1 MNKKELVINYLNS
14 HNGYITTS
22 ELVNLGISKSL
33 IPNYIKSKT
42 LKKVGYGLYMDYSKL
57 EDKYYIIQKRYP
69 NAIFSYNTAFYIL
82 NLINIIRK
90 EVDVTIER
98 KQRVREKYNVHYVS
112 ENYYNVGIIE
122 IASPSGNLIKV
133 YNAERCICDMLKSD
147 DEFDL
152 ELQNKI
158 LDCYFNSKD
167 KDIDRLLE
175 YSKLF
180 NIYDKV
186 DTIVKLMMKW

>member
-82 NLINIIRK
+82 NLINTIRK

-147 DEFDL
+147 AEFNL

-158 LDCYFNSKD
+158 LDCYFKSKD

-180 NIYDKV
+180 NIHDKV
-186 DTIVKLMMKW
+186 DTIVKLMMK

>member
-42 LKKVGYGLYMDYSKL
+42 LKKVGYGLYMDYYKL

-82 NLINIIRK
+82 K
-90 EVDVTIER
+90 
-98 KQRVREKYNVHYVS
+98 
-112 ENYYNVGIIE
+112 
-122 IASPSGNLIKV
+122 
-133 YNAERCICDMLKSD
+133 
-147 DEFDL
+147 
-152 ELQNKI
+152 
-158 LDCYFNSKD
+158 
-167 KDIDRLLE
+167 
-175 YSKLF
+175 
-180 NIYDKV
+180 
-186 DTIVKLMMKW
+186 